1 MGWCSRVWLH
11 AALSLCV
18 QVDSPDMGWRSGGE
32 GVPEM
37 GIHSKMWPRTVLS
50 LHGQV
55 ENSGAV
61 LGHQD
66 HHVHA
71 SRGVGGRCRL
81 ASSQPRNL
89 EGDPGPWQEGSED
102 RDTHLGSELRAA
114 LLLEPGQ
121 DGALMVVRR
130 GAVVQQAARQLLAV
144 ELC

>member
-66 HHVHA
+66 HHSLVTLKATQDHGKRA
-71 SRGVGGRCRL
+71 QRTGTPTLEVNCAPHCCLSRDRMERSW
-81 ASSQPRNL
+81 SSEEER
-89 EGDPGPWQEGSED
+89 SCSRR
-102 RDTHLGSELRAA
+102 RDSFLR
-114 LLLEPGQ
+114 
-121 DGALMVVRR
+121 
-130 GAVVQQAARQLLAV
+130 
-144 ELC
+144 